1 MSSILELSVE
11 LGIGEMRLRNEHDIG
26 TAVRS
31 LLGNQPQ
38 RIGGE
43 RRREHRFPFPYP
55 IRLTPM
61 TTDGTVSPAES
72 VVVLGKHL
80 SEHGVD
86 FYYTEPLPYRRAI
99 ASFERG
105 GREVVHIVMDLTW
118 CRFGRHGWYEN
129 GGRFLQLLSST
140 SCLHHDAILPKE
152 IA

>member
-1 MSSILELSVE
+1 MTAMLDLSLETSMGDALLRGEQAISV
-11 LGIGEMRLRNEHDIG
+11 
-26 TAVRS
+26 AVRS
-31 LLGNQPQ
+31 LLGNIPL

-80 SEHGVD
+80 TEHGVD

-105 GREVVHIVMDLTW
+105 GREMVHIVMDLTW

-140 SCLHHDAILPKE
+140 TCHLGERTPPRESA
-152 IA
+152 

>member
-1 MSSILELSVE
+1 MTTLLDIPLES
-11 LGIGEMRLRNEHDIG
+11 GIGESRLRGEQEIG

-31 LLGNQPQ
+31 LLGNIPI
-38 RIGGE
+38 RIGVE

-61 TTDGTVSPAES
+61 TTDGTVPPAES

-80 SEHGVD
+80 TEHGVD

-105 GREVVHIVMDLTW
+105 DREVIHFVMDLTW

-129 GGRFLQLLSST
+129 GGRFLQLLSS
-140 SCLHHDAILPKE
+140 SGYNHAIRPRE
-152 IA
+152 SV